1 MRVSDIFRSQ
11 PLSVDQVATLR
22 TACSEFL
29 DQSGGLPLFKVK
41 EALSVF
47 TKTKVRF
54 HDKTNVFIETFNQAF
69 FEEHGVRNLHQR
81 SIFASSTPPTPI
93 DQLVYVFPKNGFKFL
108 YNSQVPDANSR
119 YKFVFE
125 QLLEEFDQAYAEN
138 TVKDL
143 LRYTYEDHDLNDGIN
158 KGAEVILYDVPFYY
172 AVKADHFPDY
182 KQLLDFL

>member
-11 PLSVDQVATLR
+11 PLTVDQVATLR

-29 DQSGGLPLFKVK
+29 AQSGGLPLFKMK

-47 TKTKVRF
+47 SKSKVRF
-54 HDKTNVFIETFNQAF
+54 HDKSNVFIETFNKAF

-81 SIFASSTPPTPI
+81 SIFASSTPHA
-93 DQLVYVFPKNGFKFL
+93 DLDRLVYVFPKNGFRFF
-108 YNSQVPDANSR
+108 YNSQVPDANAQ

-125 QLLEEFDQAYAEN
+125 QLLEEFDQKHAEN

-143 LRYTYEDHDLNDGIN
+143 LRYTYETQDLQNGIAN
-158 KGAEVILYDVPFYY
+158 GAEVIIYDIPFYY
-172 AVKADHFPDY
+172 AVKANHFPDY
-182 KQLLDFL
+182 KELLNFL